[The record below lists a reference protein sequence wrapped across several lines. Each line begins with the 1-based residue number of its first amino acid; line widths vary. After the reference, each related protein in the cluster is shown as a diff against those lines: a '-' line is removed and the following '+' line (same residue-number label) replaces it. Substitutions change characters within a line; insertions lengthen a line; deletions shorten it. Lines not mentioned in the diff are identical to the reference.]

1 MPAVIRL
8 NPAECALLLVDLQE
22 KLVRVVDPDEACV
35 ARADLLALGARK
47 LGVPVLATEQYPK
60 GLGKTVEMIARHL
73 TVPPWEKTRFSAAID
88 PVIDWLHKDARR
100 TVILAGM
107 ETHICLAQTAL
118 DLIEADFS
126 VAVAVDACA
135 ARNGID
141 HQIGCGRMFH
151 AKAVPVTAE
160 AVLFEWLGD
169 ASNPVFKEISLLVRQ
184 SRAALGNIGI

>member
-1 MPAVIRL
+1 M
-8 NPAECALLLVDLQE
+8 
-22 KLVRVVDPDEACV
+22 
-35 ARADLLALGARK
+35 
-47 LGVPVLATEQYPK
+47 
-60 GLGKTVEMIARHL
+60 
-73 TVPPWEKTRFSAAID
+73 
-88 PVIDWLHKDARR
+88 
-100 TVILAGM
+100 
-107 ETHICLAQTAL
+107 
-118 DLIEADFS
+118 
-126 VAVAVDACA
+126 AVAVDACA

>member
-22 KLVRVVDPDEACV
+22 KLVPVVDPDEACV

-47 LGVPVLATEQYPK
+47 LGVPVLATEQY
-60 GLGKTVEMIARHL
+60 
-73 TVPPWEKTRFSAAID
+73 

-169 ASNPVFKEISLLVRQ
+169 ASSPVFKEISLLVRQ